1 MIGFALLILAADVQN
16 PTIPPASVEEVR
28 KQFGK
33 GRFQT
38 GNDGQTLICKV
49 TRTTGDADLDSGFCD
64 AFRECSADAGPNI
77 LALMPC
83 MSRKENE
90 LFEGVAARRAAQTT
104 RSPK

>member
-16 PTIPPASVEEVR
+16 PTVPPANVEEVR

-64 AFRECSADAGPNI
+64 AFRACSADAGPNI

-83 MSRKENE
+83 ISRKEDE
-90 LFEGVAARRAAQTT
+90 LFERVAAQRAAQMNGA
-104 RSPK
+104 PK